1 MPFPARI
8 PLPEPRHRREERSGC
23 SRDGGASFYEML
35 TGVLPF
41 VAQGLGELLL
51 MHLKEEPRPVRERA
65 PEAPAELEALVKQ
78 MLAKEPSKRPSA
90 REVARAMDPAVPTTS
105 VSLPAG
111 PSGPAMPSGPL
122 TPPPLPGV
130 AAVPM
135 APVVPVL
142 PSASPMP
149 PVPLGAGSVSAP
161 AVPLAAVSSGSGR
174 AGAFVH
180 RGSRATTVENWVYV
194 DHPQA
199 NNDPSAQL
207 LITANWNPGGT
218 GGTYNNHH
226 TGVWLTQQGR
236 WSIYNEDR
244 LVLSPTAAFNVLVT
258 KAGFIHRASPGN
270 IVNNWSLLDHPA
282 CNGRSDAV
290 VLVTASWNPGGIG
303 GTYNNHALGVW
314 YTNGRWAVFNQDRAP
329 MPPTAAWNVLC
340 PEGAFVHRVSPQNLC
355 GGNGTWLEHPA
366 ARGNPDA
373 VILVTPNW
381 NPGGQGGLYH
391 GSALGVYYCGD
402 RWAIFNQDLAPM
414 PIGAAF
420 NVWIA

>member
-1 MPFPARI
+1 MA
-8 PLPEPRHRREERSGC
+8 
-23 SRDGGASFYEML
+23 A
-35 TGVLPF
+35 
-41 VAQGLGELLL
+41 
-51 MHLKEEPRPVRERA
+51 A
-65 PEAPAELEALVKQ
+65 P
-78 MLAKEPSKRPSA
+78 
-90 REVARAMDPAVPTTS
+90 
-105 VSLPAG
+105 
-111 PSGPAMPSGPL
+111 
-122 TPPPLPGV
+122 
-130 AAVPM
+130 
-135 APVVPVL
+135 
-142 PSASPMP
+142 
-149 PVPLGAGSVSAP
+149 VSAP
-161 AVPLAAVSSGSGR
+161 ALAPVSAGAGR
-174 AGAFVH
+174 AAAFVH

-194 DHPQA
+194 DHPLA

-207 LITANWNPGGT
+207 LITANWNPGGV

-244 LVLSPTAAFNVLVT
+244 LVLVPTAAFNVLCT
-258 KAGFIHRASPGN
+258 KAGFVHRAAPSN
-270 IVNNWSLLDHPA
+270 IVNNWSVIDHPC

-290 VLVTASWNPGGIG
+290 LLITANWNPGGVG

-329 MPPTAAWNVLC
+329 MPVTAAWNVLC
-340 PEGAFVHRVSPQNLC
+340 PEGGFVHRVTPQNLC
-355 GGNGTWLEHPA
+355 GGNGTWIEHPA

-402 RWAIFNQDLAPM
+402 RWALFNQDMAPM
-414 PIGAAF
+414 PLGAAF